1 VVCESGKKVSKPLS
15 KNKLKEAT
23 TVTISSMLRQATPKV
38 VTVYPAKHWDGE
50 GAPAGWLFVG
60 PLETKAVYNAITAKH
75 KSAASA
81 KRRFYWTPEGLVRI
95 GSKRATMKGW
105 WTASTESFDQAVMEL
120 KSRGYWIKDAP
131 TSAPAK
137 EPSKP
142 ASPRWKGDLSLILTG
157 LNHLAGVKL
166 ASRDRQ
172 FLDSVQQ
179 FALNRGYLT
188 EKQVDIL
195 RGIMKKPDS
204 LTVLRSKGYLKKA
217 GFLREAI

>member
-1 VVCESGKKVSKPLS
+1 
-15 KNKLKEAT
+15 
-23 TVTISSMLRQATPKV
+23 M
-38 VTVYPAKHWDGE
+38 
-50 GAPAGWLFVG
+50 
-60 PLETKAVYNAITAKH
+60 
-75 KSAASA
+75 
-81 KRRFYWTPEGLVRI
+81 
-95 GSKRATMKGW
+95 
-105 WTASTESFDQAVMEL
+105 
-120 KSRGYWIKDAP
+120 
-131 TSAPAK
+131 
-137 EPSKP
+137 
-142 ASPRWKGDLSLILTG
+142 
-157 LNHLAGVKL
+157 KL